1 MKMKRMPTHVGVFF
15 REEFVERN
23 RIKVL
28 NPWSYMGIT
37 YCEYLEFL
45 DGNLVVSK
53 GMLLGLEEITGVFYD
68 FWRNMQNKHDEWL
81 KCAKATVENHFKD
94 GVKGEIDV
102 YFGGIECSQDRY
114 EMVETPSSQPKK
126 QKVYICIKLGEGVSH
141 TSATYSD
148 KKIAESV
155 SQAWGNCPI
164 VEAEVD
170 I

>member
-1 MKMKRMPTHVGVFF
+1 MKMNRMPTHVGVFF
-15 REEFVERN
+15 REEFVERD
-23 RIKVL
+23 RVKVL

-53 GMLLGLEEITGVFYD
+53 GMLLGLEEITDVFYD

-102 YFGGIECSQDRY
+102 YFGGIECSQDLYEKVELPSNFYQKRY
-114 EMVETPSSQPKK
+114 LCIQITDGDITYISPAYTYRENAEKISLSRKGSKVVE
-126 QKVYICIKLGEGVSH
+126 I
-141 TSATYSD
+141 
-148 KKIAESV
+148 
-155 SQAWGNCPI
+155 
-164 VEAEVD
+164 D